1 MAHVSACSLL
11 ALLASRVRRVTFSAR
26 STWLSVVLS
35 ARSACLPLHAVR
47 GLHSRVSR
55 CSSAFADSASRAAV
69 SLCLRDYASRP
80 LLSLPSRLRVSAVAL
95 CLRGFRVSAL
105 SAFAGFAS
113 RPLCTP
119 LVWLTLSAF
128 AFLRLGLLHTSSVA
142 HSFARPLRGFLC
154 TLVCDSFVH
163 VSCVAFLVDSM
174 QPPPFGSGMFG

>member
-1 MAHVSACSLL
+1 MACTREF
-11 ALLASRVRRVTFSAR
+11 RVAP
-26 STWLSVVLS
+26 
-35 ARSACLPLHAVR
+35 LPLR
-47 GLHSRVSR
+47 IPRLGR
-55 CSSAFADSASRAAV
+55 FT
-69 SLCLRDYASRP
+69 
-80 LLSLPSRLRVSAVAL
+80 LPSRLRVSAVAL
-95 CLRGFRVSAL
+95 SAFAITRLGRCSLPSRVSRLGPLCLRGFGVSAVVHTFSVAHPL
-105 SAFAGFAS
+105 CLRGFAS